1 MTRALLA
8 ILILALQQGKQIPPP
23 GVQIP
28 PADRAELEAGV
39 KHLGAEIDALKSK
52 HADLLP
58 DVQIYHKAVDWA
70 LRYDEFFNVKEVGA
84 AKELLKTGLDRAK
97 QLAEGKPAWTTAT
110 GLIPRGYVSKI
121 DGSVQPYGLVVPASY
136 KPGGDHRHRL
146 DFWLH
151 GRGET
156 LSELSFINGR
166 QKSVGEFAPADTI
179 VLHLYGRFCNA
190 SKFAGEVD
198 LFEALESVK
207 QRYPIDENR
216 LVVRGFSMGGAS
228 TWHIAAHHA
237 GLWAAANP
245 GAGFAETPIYAGISK
260 ESVKNTPWQETLW
273 HWYNAT
279 DYAVNLFNCPVVAYS
294 GEKDKQKQA
303 ADIMAKAMKDEGL
316 DLIHVIGPN
325 TEHKYE
331 PEAKKDVAK
340 RVDEFAAKGRDA
352 DPKKIRFTTWTLR
365 YNEMK
370 WVTVEGLEKHWERAT
385 VEADKSG
392 GAVKV
397 TTKNVSALRLGNG
410 WKTAEIDGQSI
421 SSAAPLI
428 RKVDGKWKA
437 EADDETL
444 RKRHGLQGPI
454 DDAFMD
460 RFVFVIPTGK
470 PMHEK
475 TGAWVAAEQARAIEM
490 WRKFFRGD
498 ARVVKDD
505 AVTPDIIAANNLVF
519 WGDPQSNK
527 LLEGIVEKLPIKWT
541 PKEITAGA
549 QKFPADSHVPVLIYP
564 NPLNPK
570 KYVVLNSGFTFRE
583 FDYLNNA
590 RQIPKLPDY
599 AVVDTS
605 TPPSDRYPGRIVVAG
620 FFNEDW
626 TF

>member
-8 ILILALQQGKQIPPP
+8 ILLLALQQGKQIPPP
-23 GVQIP
+23 GVAIP
-28 PADRAELEAGV
+28 DKDRAELEAGV
-39 KHLGAEIDALKSK
+39 KQLGAEIDALKSK

-70 LRYDEFFNVKEVGA
+70 LRYNEFFNVKEVPA
-84 AKELLKTGLDRAK
+84 AKELLRIGAERAK

-110 GLIPRGYVSKI
+110 GLVPRGYRSKV
-121 DGSVQPYGLVVPASY
+121 DGSIQPYGLVVPATY

-156 LSELSFINGR
+156 LSELAFISQR
-166 QKSVGEFAPADTI
+166 HKSAGEFAPADAI

-190 SKFAGEVD
+190 SKFAGETD

-207 QRYPIDENR
+207 KRYPVDENR

-228 TWHIAAHHA
+228 TWHFATHHA
-237 GLWAAANP
+237 GLWAAAAP
-245 GAGFAETPIYAGISK
+245 GAGFAETPVYAK
-260 ESVKNTPWQETLW
+260 VHRDPVKPTPWQETLW

-279 DYAVNLFNCPVVAYS
+279 DYAANLFNCPVVAYS
-294 GEKDKQKQA
+294 GEKDPQKQA
-303 ADIMAKAMKDEGL
+303 ADIMAEAMKAEGL
-316 DLIHVIGPN
+316 DLVHIIGPN

-340 RVDEFAAKGRDA
+340 RIDELAAKGRDVH
-352 DPKKIRFTTWTLR
+352 PKKVRFTTWTLR

-370 WVTVEGLEKHWERAT
+370 WITVDGLEKHWERAT
-385 VEADKSG
+385 VDAEQAG
-392 GAVKV
+392 GSLKAA
-397 TTKNVSALRLGNG
+397 TKNVSALRFAGD
-410 WKTAEIDGQSI
+410 WKQVEIDGQTLPGNG
-421 SSAAPLI
+421 PL
-428 RKVDGKWKA
+428 RKVDGKWTA
-437 EADDETL
+437 GAADAGL

-460 RFVFVIPTGK
+460 SFVFVIPTGK

-475 TGAWVAAEQARAIEM
+475 TGAWIAAEQARAIEM

-498 ARVVKDD
+498 ARVVKDE
-505 AVTPDIIAANNLVF
+505 AVTQDLIASCNLVF

-527 LLEGIVEKLPIKWT
+527 LLEGVVEKLPIRWT

-549 QKFPADSHVPVLIYP
+549 QKFPADSHVPVLVYP

-570 KYVVLNSGFTFRE
+570 RYVVLNSSFTFQDQSGASNSRHV
-583 FDYLNNA
+583 
-590 RQIPKLPDY
+590 PMLPDW
-599 AVVDTS
+599 AVMD
-605 TPPSDRYPGRIVVAG
+605 VAARKVAAAD
-620 FFNEDW
+620 FFGEKW
-626 TF
+626 ELMVR